1 MHHLRGIHFS
11 IIHVPTSL
19 NVYQCLPRGY
29 WLLFFFFFILDAN
42 NSIVEYNGISRKT
55 IFSIDHDLT
64 KQEMFLKGVLYATV
78 TKSLVSI
85 ISINDHDPNSIDLST
100 KNKVHVSIVLLSGQ
114 KITYMQA

>member
-1 MHHLRGIHFS
+1 MS
-11 IIHVPTSL
+11 TSAYPE
-19 NVYQCLPRGY
+19 VTGY
-29 WLLFFFFFILDAN
+29 FFFFFILDAN

>member
-29 WLLFFFFFILDAN
+29 WLLFFFILDAN